1 MATPLLN
8 SSSAPVDV
16 TSKSGLAPVVDVP
29 PAAAEAR
36 RAGRIGLWAL
46 AIGFGGFLLWAGFAP
61 LDEGV
66 PTHGMVTIDTK
77 SKAVQHLS
85 GGIVKAVLVREG
97 DLVKQEQTL
106 IELDEGVA
114 KANHEAVRQRYLG
127 LRAMQGRLLAE
138 QSGQAIIAF
147 HPDLLAAKSD
157 PLMAAQMVTQQD
169 LLRARRAALAA
180 ELGAVDE
187 NIRGLTSTVEM
198 SVSITQSRKTQLRLL
213 EQELSQTRPLV
224 ADGYVPRNRLL
235 ELERTQAD
243 LQAALFDLNGQTV
256 RARQSI
262 AELTQ
267 RKLARQQEYRK
278 EVETQ
283 MADVSREVQADAQ
296 KMVAVADDLS
306 RTLIKAPADG
316 QVVGLVV
323 HSAGAVVQPAQKLM
337 MVVPAGAPL
346 MLETRVEPHLIDKVR
361 PGLVTDV
368 RFSSF
373 SHSPQLVVEGRVD
386 SVSQDLLVDQA
397 TGAGYYLAR
406 VGITENG
413 MKSLGK
419 RQMQPGMPAEV
430 IIKTGERSLLT
441 YLLNPLTKRL
451 AASLKEE

>member
-1 MATPLLN
+1 MTDVQKSDADDLPESTARPPTN
-8 SSSAPVDV
+8 SS
-16 TSKSGLAPVVDVP
+16 G
-29 PAAAEAR
+29 AAR
-36 RAGRIGLWAL
+36 LGLWVL
-46 AIGFGGFLLWAGFAP
+46 GVGLGGFLLWAGLAP

-106 IELDEGVA
+106 IELDGGVA

-138 QSGQAIIAF
+138 QSGQATIAF

-337 MVVPAGAPL
+337 MVVPADAPL

>member
-1 MATPLLN
+1 MKTMSDAQKSEVDDLVDSAARPPTN
-8 SSSAPVDV
+8 SA
-16 TSKSGLAPVVDVP
+16 G
-29 PAAAEAR
+29 AAR
-36 RAGRIGLWAL
+36 LGLWVL
-46 AIGFGGFLLWAGFAP
+46 GVGLGGFLLWAGLAP

-66 PTHGMVTIDTK
+66 PTYGMVTIDTK

-97 DLVKQEQTL
+97 DVVKQEQTL

-138 QSGQAIIAF
+138 QTGQMAIVF
-147 HPDLLAAKSD
+147 HPDLLAAKND

-187 NIRGLTSTVEM
+187 NIRGLTSTIDM
-198 SVSITQSRKTQLRLL
+198 YASIAQSRKTQLRLL

-235 ELERTQAD
+235 ELERAQAD
-243 LQAALFDLNGQTV
+243 LQATLFDLNGQTV

-267 RKLARQQEYRK
+267 RKLARQQDYRK

-283 MADVSREVQADAQ
+283 MAEVSREVQSDAQ

-316 QVVGLVV
+316 QVVGLAV

-337 MVVPAGAPL
+337 MVVPADAPL
-346 MLETRVEPHLIDKVR
+346 MLETRIEPHLIDKVR

-386 SVSQDLLVDQA
+386 SVSQDLLVDPT

-419 RQMQPGMPAEV
+419 RQMQPGMPADV

>member
-1 MATPLLN
+1 MTDVQKSDADDLPESTARPPTN
-8 SSSAPVDV
+8 SA
-16 TSKSGLAPVVDVP
+16 G
-29 PAAAEAR
+29 AAR
-36 RAGRIGLWAL
+36 LGLWVL
-46 AIGFGGFLLWAGFAP
+46 GVGLGGFLLWAGFAP

-138 QSGQAIIAF
+138 QSGRASIAF
-147 HPDLLAAKSD
+147 HPDLLEAKSD

-169 LLRARRAALAA
+169 LLQARRAALAA

-262 AELTQ
+262 AELTR

-283 MADVSREVQADAQ
+283 GAEVSREVQADAQ

-419 RQMQPGMPAEV
+419 RQMQPGMPADV

>member
-1 MATPLLN
+1 MTDVQKSDADDLPESTARPPTN
-8 SSSAPVDV
+8 SS
-16 TSKSGLAPVVDVP
+16 G
-29 PAAAEAR
+29 AAR
-36 RAGRIGLWAL
+36 LGLWAL
-46 AIGFGGFLLWAGFAP
+46 GVGLGGFLLWAGLAP

-114 KANHEAVRQRYLG
+114 KANHESVRQRYLG

-138 QSGQAIIAF
+138 QSGQTTIAF

-283 MADVSREVQADAQ
+283 MAEVSREVQADAQ

>member
-1 MATPLLN
+1 
-8 SSSAPVDV
+8 
-16 TSKSGLAPVVDVP
+16 
-29 PAAAEAR
+29 
-36 RAGRIGLWAL
+36 
-46 AIGFGGFLLWAGFAP
+46 
-61 LDEGV
+61 
-66 PTHGMVTIDTK
+66 
-77 SKAVQHLS
+77 
-85 GGIVKAVLVREG
+85 
-97 DLVKQEQTL
+97 L

-138 QSGQAIIAF
+138 QSGQATIAF

-283 MADVSREVQADAQ
+283 MAEVSREVQADAQ